1 MRSLFYLPLSL
12 RVTRL
17 HMVIHK
23 TFSDFVLYLY
33 VHMAY
38 ADGVLHPDEERV
50 ILEKMNKHFPI
61 EGDHKKRMD
70 EAVVAYKKI
79 DHSKNRDIIQESF
92 KHFDH
97 IKFAQR
103 YKIYADMY
111 DIIHADGKVSE
122 AETKAVN
129 ELKGIIDLVST
140 R

>member
-1 MRSLFYLPLSL
+1 
-12 RVTRL
+12 
-17 HMVIHK
+17 MVIHK

-33 VHMAY
+33 VHMAF
-38 ADGVLHPDEERV
+38 ADGAMHPDEERV

-61 EGDHKKRMD
+61 EGDHKKRFD
-70 EAVVAYKKI
+70 EAVIAYQKM
-79 DHSKNRDIIQESF
+79 DPSKNHEVIKDSF

-111 DIIHADGKVSE
+111 DVIHADGKVDE
-122 AETKAVN
+122 AETKAIN

>member
-1 MRSLFYLPLSL
+1 
-12 RVTRL
+12 
-17 HMVIHK
+17 MVLHK

-33 VHMAY
+33 VHMAF
-38 ADGVLHPDEERV
+38 ADGSLHPDEERV

-61 EGDHKKRMD
+61 EGDHKKRFD
-70 EAVVAYKKI
+70 EAVIAYQKM
-79 DHSKNRDIIQESF
+79 DPSKNHEVIKESF

-111 DIIHADGKVSE
+111 DVIHADGKVDE
-122 AETKAVN
+122 LETKAVN

>member
-1 MRSLFYLPLSL
+1 
-12 RVTRL
+12 
-17 HMVIHK
+17 MVIHK

-33 VHMAY
+33 VHMAF
-38 ADGVLHPDEERV
+38 ADGAMHPDEERV

-61 EGDHKKRMD
+61 EGDHKKRFD
-70 EAVVAYKKI
+70 EAVIAYQKM
-79 DHSKNRDIIQESF
+79 DPSKNHEVIKNSF

-111 DIIHADGKVSE
+111 DVIHADGKVDE
-122 AETKAVN
+122 AETKAIN

>member
-1 MRSLFYLPLSL
+1 
-12 RVTRL
+12 
-17 HMVIHK
+17 MVIHK

-33 VHMAY
+33 VHMAF
-38 ADGVLHPDEERV
+38 ADGALHPDEERV

-61 EGDHKKRMD
+61 EGDHKKRFD
-70 EAVVAYKKI
+70 EAVIAYQKM
-79 DHSKNRDIIQESF
+79 DPSKNHEVIKESF

-111 DIIHADGKVSE
+111 DVIHADGKVDA
-122 AETKAVN
+122 AETKAIN
-129 ELKGIIDLVST
+129 ELKGIIDMVST